1 MPFERIDLRHRQ
13 TVLEEAVR
21 KTVDVLQSGKITV
34 LPTETVYG
42 LAVRAGDADAVE
54 RLMQLKGR
62 PERHPF
68 ALAFPGMNAVLDF
81 VPDMS
86 ELACRLARRCWP
98 GPVSLVLDVASSDS
112 EFHSLPPS
120 VQKVVSQDTTVCF
133 RAPNHPLT
141 LTALGELNEPVIL
154 TSANRSGGGEAT
166 TVEEIVAQLGGID
179 LLVDDGPVMDAKPS
193 TVVKIDHDRG
203 NEKHVNEHRCTI
215 LREGA
220 VSSASI
226 QKLCA
231 RMILFVCTGNTCR
244 SPMAERLC
252 EMLLARRLGCSVD
265 ELEKHGFVVLS
276 AGVAAGDDIP
286 ASTHAQ
292 TVMRKRGLDLRDHR
306 SQQIN
311 ETHVQFADHIFA
323 LTRRHREA
331 ILSYWPNAD
340 TRLTVLRLDGGDIS
354 DPIGG
359 SEAVYEDCA
368 RQLEEE
374 IDQRLAEI
382 PLQN

>member
-1 MPFERIDLRHRQ
+1 MGHGRH
-13 TVLEEAVR
+13 
-21 KTVDVLQSGKITV
+21 I
-34 LPTETVYG
+34 
-42 LAVRAGDADAVE
+42 
-54 RLMQLKGR
+54 
-62 PERHPF
+62 
-68 ALAFPGMNAVLDF
+68 
-81 VPDMS
+81 
-86 ELACRLARRCWP
+86 W
-98 GPVSLVLDVASSDS
+98 
-112 EFHSLPPS
+112 
-120 VQKVVSQDTTVCF
+120 QKVVSQDTTVCF

-166 TVEEIVAQLGGID
+166 TVEEVLAQLGGGID
-179 LLVDDGPVMDAKPS
+179 LLVDDGPVVDANPS
-193 TVVKIDHDRG
+193 TVVKVDRDPCGKDH
-203 NEKHVNEHRCTI
+203 VTEHRCTV

-220 VSSASI
+220 VPSASI
-226 QKLCA
+226 HKLCA

-252 EMLLARRLGCSVD
+252 EKLLARRLGCSID

-340 TRLTVLRLDGGDIS
+340 TRLNVLRLDGGDIS

-368 RQLEEE
+368 RQLEENWRRKS
-374 IDQRLAEI
+374 INGWPKFHSKTDRLLSML
-382 PLQN
+382 P